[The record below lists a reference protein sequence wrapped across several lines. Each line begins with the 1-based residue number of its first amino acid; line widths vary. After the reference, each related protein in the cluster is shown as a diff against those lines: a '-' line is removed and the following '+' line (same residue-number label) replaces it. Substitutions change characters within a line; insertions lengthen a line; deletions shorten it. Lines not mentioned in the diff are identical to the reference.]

1 MKESIQRHLVDE
13 INPLDVEKN
22 EHNVKHS
29 AMKTSPRRF

>member
-22 EHNVKHS
+22 EHNIKRS
-29 AMKTSPRRF
+29 AMKTSGRGF